1 MILYIILFLLFVF
14 FIRTIIILKR
24 VQCNNSNSLVAK
36 IPFVKVMAIIGS
48 GGHTSEIIQLI
59 HSLSYTYYPR
69 IYVIA
74 SSDKMS
80 QDKVLELEQKLQVHA
95 TQQHCKEH
103 YQEFCIEKIP
113 RSREVHQSWITT
125 VISTIYSILHSVPL
139 LLRHKPDMILCNGPG
154 TCVPVCLVAFF
165 LSVIG
170 MKKSTIVYV
179 ESICRVQTLSLSGQI
194 LYYFA
199 DYFFV
204 QWPQLKAR
212 YTRATYLGLLVN

>member
-1 MILYIILFLLFVF
+1 MILYLILFLLFVF
-14 FIRTIIILKR
+14 FIRIIITLKR
-24 VQCNNSNSLVAK
+24 VQCNNSNSFVAK
-36 IPFVKVMAIIGS
+36 KLSVKVMAIIGS
-48 GGHTSEIIQLI
+48 GGHTSEIVQLI
-59 HSLSYTYYPR
+59 HSLSSAYYPR

-80 QDKVLELEQKLQVHA
+80 QDKVLELEQKLQAHA

-103 YQEFCIEKIP
+103 YQKFCIEKIP
-113 RSREVHQSWITT
+113 RSREVHQSYITT
-125 VISTIYSILHSVPL
+125 VISTVYSILYSFPL
-139 LLRHKPDMILCNGPG
+139 ILRHKPDMILCNGPG
-154 TCVPVCLVAFF
+154 TCVPVCLVAFI

-170 MKKSTIVYV
+170 VKKSTIVYV

-194 LYYFA
+194 LYHFS

-212 YTRATYLGLLVN
+212 YTRAIYLGLLVN